1 MNKELID
8 EIRVLADKLTY
19 SCADELEISY
29 AKEIAKLCSKV
40 ACEAVEQNVGADLRN
55 NYKYINGVMHAK
67 ANSIKAIKQ
76 ALEGSDEKEGVV

>member
-29 AKEIAKLCSKV
+29 AKEIARLCSK
-40 ACEAVEQNVGADLRN
+40 AAQDAINNLPADKFL
-55 NYKYINGVMHAK
+55 YWEVME
-67 ANSIKAIKQ
+67 AIKQ
-76 ALEGSDEKEGVV
+76 ALEWSDEKEGVV